1 MAMELTDQNFDQIVG
16 QKGVALVDFW
26 AVWCGPC
33 RAVAPVIEQLS
44 SDYDGKAVIAKVD
57 VDNNPETAMKYG
69 IRSIPTV
76 VVFKDGEIV
85 DKIVGAT
92 TKSVYASKL
101 DAAIGVEA

>member
-44 SDYDGKAVIAKVD
+44 SEYDGKAVVAKVD
-57 VDNNPETAMKYG
+57 VDNNPETAVKYG

-76 VVFKDGEIV
+76 VVFKDG
-85 DKIVGAT
+85 
-92 TKSVYASKL
+92 
-101 DAAIGVEA
+101 

>member
-44 SDYDGKAVIAKVD
+44 SEYDGKAVVAKVD
-57 VDNNPETAMKYG
+57 VDNNPETAVKYG